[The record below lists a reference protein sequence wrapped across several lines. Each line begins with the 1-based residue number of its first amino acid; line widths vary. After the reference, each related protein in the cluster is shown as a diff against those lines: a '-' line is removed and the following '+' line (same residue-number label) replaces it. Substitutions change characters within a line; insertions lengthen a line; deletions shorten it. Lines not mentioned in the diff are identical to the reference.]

1 MEFVLDLVLSDD
13 SVENS
18 KSYHGCGTSC
28 LGYSVL
34 DEDCTASDGLGA
46 DLRSSNWVRVHLS
59 AVCAGFVGNDGCNVQ
74 TEGFRSIVGV
84 LGL

>member
-34 DEDCTASDGLGA
+34 DEDRTASDGLSA
-46 DLRSSNWVRVHLS
+46 DLRSSNWV
-59 AVCAGFVGNDGCNVQ
+59 
-74 TEGFRSIVGV
+74 
-84 LGL
+84 

>member
-18 KSYHGCGTSC
+18 KSDHWRGTGG
-28 LGYSVL
+28 LGHSVL
-34 DEDCTASDGLGA
+34 DEDCTTSDGLGA
-46 DLRSSNWVRVHLS
+46 DLRSSNWIRVNVS

-74 TEGFRSIVGV
+74 TDGFRSIIGV
-84 LGL
+84 AGL